1 MNPPIASS
9 EIQPENH
16 PIPARWLP
24 VWSVVA
30 AFGTYFCMYAFRKPF
45 TAAGFEGMTYGGLG
59 FKTILVTSQVFGYMI
74 SKFIGV
80 KVVSELNPEHR
91 SRGILALILAAQL
104 SLILFAVIPAPYNAV
119 MLFFNGLSLGMVF
132 GLVVGFLEGRR
143 NTEALT
149 AGLCASFILA
159 DGMTKS
165 VGGYLMK
172 MGVDQIS
179 MPAVAGLLFLVP
191 VFFFVWMLSKIP
203 APSAEDQKARNHRPP
218 MNRNDRR
225 EFFRKYS
232 AGLIPLMICYLLITV
247 LRSIRADFATE
258 LWKDLGTTGQPSVF
272 TRSEFYV
279 TLFVMLSSGLFILIQ
294 NNRLAF
300 FLALAN
306 SMIGSLLIIIAT
318 IGWHQGLIRDG
329 FTLMVLLGL
338 GLYLPYVSVHTT
350 IFERFLAMTR
360 DKGNIGY
367 LMYLAD
373 AFGYLGYVAVMIC
386 RNYFGPPNQLL
397 NFFLITCIVL
407 GAISLLCLTISMIAF
422 RKIKVVPAPV

>member
-1 MNPPIASS
+1 
-9 EIQPENH
+9 
-16 PIPARWLP
+16 
-24 VWSVVA
+24 
-30 AFGTYFCMYAFRKPF
+30 
-45 TAAGFEGMTYGGLG
+45 
-59 FKTILVTSQVFGYMI
+59 
-74 SKFIGV
+74 
-80 KVVSELNPEHR
+80 
-91 SRGILALILAAQL
+91 
-104 SLILFAVIPAPYNAV
+104 
-119 MLFFNGLSLGMVF
+119 
-132 GLVVGFLEGRR
+132 
-143 NTEALT
+143 
-149 AGLCASFILA
+149 
-159 DGMTKS
+159 
-165 VGGYLMK
+165 
-172 MGVDQIS
+172 
-179 MPAVAGLLFLVP
+179 
-191 VFFFVWMLSKIP
+191 MLSKIP

-407 GAISLLCLTISMIAF
+407 GAISLLCLAISMIAF